1 MKKIKKLF
9 LVVALFL
16 FASTAMPVITR
27 VAKVASAAPEANFEY
42 LTVEKFV
49 DEANVG
55 SDYYITDAKVWE
67 NNNGTVTEKTGV
79 NATVKV
85 LNPLGQEVTDETI
98 ASDNYFKVNYVG
110 DYSIIYTYGGF
121 SHTLKVSAEQG
132 VYSFDFAKN
141 AEQIIP
147 TFVNIEN
154 YTGKII
160 LPNPTVL
167 DEQGN
172 KIENA
177 DVEVK
182 VLPPSS
188 SEYLNG
194 EQLVKNSDGYYEF
207 TANVFF
213 T

>member
-110 DYSIIYTYGGF
+110 DYSIIYTYGDF

-141 AEQIIP
+141 VSY
-147 TFVNIEN
+147 F
-154 YTGKII
+154 
-160 LPNPTVL
+160 
-167 DEQGN
+167 
-172 KIENA
+172 
-177 DVEVK
+177 
-182 VLPPSS
+182 
-188 SEYLNG
+188 
-194 EQLVKNSDGYYEF
+194 
-207 TANVFF
+207 
-213 T
+213 